1 MTDTDKI
8 SLEEAQKVSVSPP
21 RGDTHELDVF
31 KLEHA
36 ERTQRVTIGFVGKWF
51 GAGAEKPGNISA
63 IIALFVLF
71 YLFGLTR
78 YFHAHENFMDLIGSA
93 FSILT
98 LILGYL
104 FGSSSHTRN

>member
-8 SLEEAQKVSVSPP
+8 SLEEAQKVPVSPP
-21 RGDTHELDVF
+21 RGDTTELDVF
-31 KLEHA
+31 KLEHE
-36 ERTQRVTIGFVGKWF
+36 ERTQQATIGFIGKWF
-51 GAGAEKPGNISA
+51 GAGAEKSGNISA
-63 IIALFVLF
+63 IIALFVLL

-78 YFHAHENFMDLIGSA
+78 YFHGHENFMDLVSSA

-104 FGSSSHTRN
+104 FGSSSHRN